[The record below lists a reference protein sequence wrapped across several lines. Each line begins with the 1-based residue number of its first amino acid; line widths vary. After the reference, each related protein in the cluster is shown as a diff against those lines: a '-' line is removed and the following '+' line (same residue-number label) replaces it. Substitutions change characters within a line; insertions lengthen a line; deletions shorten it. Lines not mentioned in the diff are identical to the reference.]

1 MGVIRINGVSYSG
14 RSISINNGNIT
25 IDGKKAEL
33 KDEKVITIE
42 VTGDIDKL
50 SADECQTIT
59 VSGSCGSVST
69 MSGDVE
75 CGNIGGSV
83 STMSGDVSCGGIGGN
98 VSTMS
103 GDVRGV

>member
-1 MGVIRINGVSYSG
+1 MSVIRINGVSYSG
-14 RSISINNGNIT
+14 RSITITNGNIS

-33 KDEKVITIE
+33 KDEKIINIE

-50 SADECQTIT
+50 SADECHNIT
-59 VSGSCGSVST
+59 VSGSCGSVAT

-83 STMSGDVSCGGIGGN
+83 STMSGDVSCGGVGGN

-103 GDVRGV
+103 GDVRGR